1 MGEKTNDLSVLIYHN
16 DIPVARCKPE
26 YVGLLG
32 MFLCAG
38 PVKFHRNTRLDVELI
53 LGKSQGGRLRIPA
66 IVTSSNRW
74 GLGLTF
80 LSPDHDSIN
89 TLCEILSDLPVQAV
103 GSPAVQYG

>member
-1 MGEKTNDLSVLIYHN
+1 MEEMENDLSVLIYHN
-16 DIPVARCKPE
+16 DIPVARCKPK

-38 PVKFHRNTRLDVELI
+38 PVKFHTNTRLDVELM
-53 LGKSQGGRLRIPA
+53 LGEDEGRRLRLPA
-66 IVTSSNRW
+66 MVMNSSRH

-89 TLCEILSDLPVQAV
+89 DLREIVSNLPVQYAA
-103 GSPAVQYG
+103 SLT